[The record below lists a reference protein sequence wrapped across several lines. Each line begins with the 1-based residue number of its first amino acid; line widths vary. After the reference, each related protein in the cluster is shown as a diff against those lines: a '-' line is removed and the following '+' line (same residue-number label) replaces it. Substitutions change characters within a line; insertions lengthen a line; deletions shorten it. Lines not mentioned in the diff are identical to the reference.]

1 MSDLFSKQLK
11 KQTARAKEK
20 LLEGL
25 GKAKATQDD
34 VFDQHAAN
42 LVKQSKACERL
53 YRDLKAYGAAL
64 RTMVQAQKTFRE
76 TIRELY
82 ESDWP
87 DREHL
92 CAITQEFGAS
102 VNTANDFQSLDL
114 QWDEFEK
121 TVNDQV
127 MGSVNAYMAQ
137 FSDLKAKVAKRGRK
151 LVDFDSA
158 RNNYTTVKASSKKG
172 DDDPKV
178 VKALADLQQAETLYK
193 ELNRE
198 LVDALPATYDS
209 RITFFVDTL
218 QTIFNAESS
227 NHAECGK
234 NNKTLVTL
242 LDNLGNSF
250 DSLRIPRNASD
261 HSVTL
266 APTDDQSVPNEGS
279 SPPKSEIPTP
289 EPRQTSPQILSAP
302 LLNKSDAQND
312 EENAE
317 KKIYPYLTAT
327 PPATTI
333 VPGVEE
339 RNGKKAAAVSG
350 DVGEKDSNIS
360 LNPFDVD
367 DDDDD
372 AKNPFNEINNEKE
385 PHPEPRSPQKGDSR
399 QEKNG
404 DRKILYKVRA
414 THRYTAEDTDELTF
428 DAGEVITVLEARE
441 EDLLDDG
448 WLLGVKQSDGIRG
461 VFPANFTKSL

>member
-53 YRDLKAYGAAL
+53 HRDLKAFGAAL

-76 TIRELY
+76 TVRELY
-82 ESDWP
+82 EMDWP

-92 CAITQEFGAS
+92 CAITQ
-102 VNTANDFQSLDL
+102 SLDL

-121 TVNDQV
+121 VVNDRV
-127 MGSVNAYMAQ
+127 MGSMNAYMAQ
-137 FSDLKAKVAKRGRK
+137 FADLKAKVAKRGRK
-151 LVDFDSA
+151 LVDFDGA
-158 RNNYTTVKASSKKG
+158 RNNYATVKAGSKKG

-178 VKALADLQQAETLYK
+178 IKALADLQQAETLYK

-218 QTIFNAESS
+218 QTIFNAEST
-227 NHAECGK
+227 NHTECGK

-250 DSLRIPRNASD
+250 DSLRVPRNASD
-261 HSVTL
+261 HWV
-266 APTDDQSVPNEGS
+266 APIQTDGQSIESTGTEDQMQ
-279 SPPKSEIPTP
+279 KSEVPIK
-289 EPRQTSPQILSAP
+289 EPQPTSPHVSSEAF
-302 LLNKSDAQND
+302 LNRSDAEYDD
-312 EENAE
+312 ENIE
-317 KKIYPYLTAT
+317 KKVYPSLTGA
-327 PPATTI
+327 PPAAAVFSDT
-333 VPGVEE
+333 EE
-339 RNGKKAAAVSG
+339 RNDKNEKLSATG
-350 DVGEKDSNIS
+350 DGLGEKGSKAS
-360 LNPFDVD
+360 LNPFDD
-367 DDDDD
+367 DDDT
-372 AKNPFNEINNEKE
+372 KNPFSETNGKK
-385 PHPEPRSPQKGDSR
+385 PHPEPRSPQKSGTC
-399 QEKNG
+399 QESG
-404 DRKILYKVRA
+404 SDRKILYKVRA

-441 EDLLDDG
+441 EDLLDEG
-448 WLLGVKQSDGIRG
+448 WLFGVKQSDGVHG